1 MKIFEPWQ
9 LGDLAL
15 PNRIVMAPM
24 TRNRATG
31 TIPQQMAATHYSA
44 RAGAGLIVSEATQ
57 VSARGQGYQDTPG
70 LHTAAQVQAWRAV
83 TDAVHLEGGRMFVQ
97 LSHVGRLSH
106 SDFHGQPPVAPSAN
120 QLVGFI
126 RTPKGLK
133 PYETPWVPSTDEVQ
147 GIVDEFK
154 RAAELARDAGF
165 DGVEI
170 HGASGFLVDQFLQ
183 SGTNQRTDRYGGSLE
198 NRLRF
203 PREVV
208 KAVAASWERS
218 RVGFT
223 VSPGGSHKGIRDDNP
238 LETFAALAA
247 ALDHDGVGYLHVLEE
262 PIAGMSPARLMRE
275 HYHGTL
281 VSSGS
286 YTRDAAEEALESGL
300 ADLVAFGRAFT
311 ANADLVEKLRTNG
324 RLALPDP
331 KTFYSGGPLGYIES
345 VTLNHPTQSA

>member
-1 MKIFEPWQ
+1 MKLFEPWQ

-24 TRNRATG
+24 TRNRAAG
-31 TIPQQMAATHYSA
+31 TIPQPMAAIHYAA

-70 LHTAAQVQAWRAV
+70 MHTAAQVQAWRAV
-83 TDAVHLEGGRMFVQ
+83 TNAVHREGGRMFVQ

-106 SDFHGQPPVAPSAN
+106 SDFHGLPPVAPSAV

-133 PYETPWVPSTDEVQ
+133 PHETPWVPSTAEVQ
-147 GIVDEFK
+147 DIVDEFK

-183 SGTNQRTDRYGGSLE
+183 SGTNQRADRYGGSLG

-203 PREVV
+203 PLEVV
-208 KAVAASWERS
+208 KAVALSWERS
-218 RVGFT
+218 RIGFT
-223 VSPGGSHKGIRDDNP
+223 VSPGGAHKGIRDDNP

-247 ALDHDGVGYLHVLEE
+247 ALGREGVGYLHVLEE
-262 PIAGMSPARLMRE
+262 PIADMSPARLVRE
-275 HYHGTL
+275 HFHGTL
-281 VSSGS
+281 MSSGS
-286 YTRDAAEEALESGL
+286 YTREAAEEALQTGA

-311 ANADLVEKLRTNG
+311 SNADLVERLRTNE

-331 KTFYSGGPLGYIES
+331 KTFYSGGPAGYIDAVALTTS
-345 VTLNHPTQSA
+345 TQSA